1 METQFK
7 LPALGEN
14 VKAGKVVSVLVKVGD
29 TIKADQPVVEV
40 ETDKALIEV
49 PSSVAGKVKAVHIK
63 PGDEAPAGQAI
74 LTVEAEDG
82 AAPAKPASGER
93 DAKKPEAAPPKE
105 EKPAAKA
112 PAAPAAPPREAPR
125 PEPAPAAAR
134 AEAEPAPAPAPTP
147 ASARARIPVGPV
159 PAAPSVRRLARE
171 VGVDLE
177 EVPGTGP
184 GGRISA
190 EDVKRFAR
198 QVRPVSGPA
207 VQAGAPAQP
216 LLPDFSKWGP
226 VDIAQMD
233 GIRQATA
240 RNVSR
245 SWNVVPHVTQFDKA
259 DVTDLEDLRKK
270 YSPKTEAVG
279 GRLTVTAILLKVAAA
294 ALRAFPKFNASVD
307 PQSGEI
313 VYKKYVHVGVA
324 VDTERG
330 LLVPVIRDADKRN
343 ILQLSRELASAAQK
357 ARDRKLTLDEM
368 QGGGFTITNLGG
380 IGGTGFTP
388 IVNWPEVAILGVARA
403 AAEAVWIDGSFRPRL
418 ILPLSLSYDH
428 RLVDGADG
436 ARFLRWICEAL
447 EEPFLL
453 SLEG

>member
-14 VKAGKVVSVLVKVGD
+14 VKGGKVVSVLVSVGD
-29 TIKADQPVVEV
+29 TIQADQPVVEV

-49 PSSVAGKVKAVHIK
+49 PSSVAGRVKAVHIK
-63 PGDEAPAGQAI
+63 PGDEAGVGQAI

-82 AAPAKPASGER
+82 AAPAKPAPGER

-112 PAAPAAPPREAPR
+112 PAAPPREA
-125 PEPAPAAAR
+125 PEPAPAPAA
-134 AEAEPAPAPAPTP
+134 AKTEAEPAPAPAPTP

-190 EDVKRFAR
+190 EDIKRFAR
-198 QVRPVSGPA
+198 QVRPVSGPSA
-207 VQAGAPAQP
+207 QAGAQAQP

-259 DVTDLEDLRKK
+259 DVTELEDLRKK
-270 YSPKTEAVG
+270 YAPKTEAVG

-307 PQSGEI
+307 AQSGEI
-313 VYKKYVHVGVA
+313 AYKKYVHVGVA

-330 LLVPVIRDADKRN
+330 LLVPVIRDVDKKN
-343 ILQLSRELASAAQK
+343 ILQLSRELSSAARR
-357 ARDRKLTLDEM
+357 ARDRKLALDEM

-380 IGGTGFTP
+380 IGGAFFTP

-403 AAEAVWIDGSFRPRL
+403 ATEALWREGGFQPRL
-418 ILPLSLSYDH
+418 MLPLSLSYDH
-428 RLVDGADG
+428 RLIDGADG